1 MNLLR
6 TVTVTAT
13 ALLVLTTLTGPATGA
28 NPAYESAVGQFS
40 TEPWCRHGTERTW
53 CITMNRGQMTIDRAD
68 SPGIVLA
75 YECDNDTW
83 EQLYVGFRGR
93 KGISDVEDADTL
105 TVRWNDAEPTQVRT
119 RATFSK
125 KKTYSKK
132 GKYVYDMLDLEQLLA
147 LLASATSLSV
157 EIPYLL
163 IDPHWVRFELPNA
176 RASITKTR
184 RMCREH

>member
-1 MNLLR
+1 MSLR
-6 TVTVTAT
+6 TVTAAT
-13 ALLVLTTLTGPATGA
+13 AALFLTALAGPVIGA

-53 CITMNRGQMTIDRAD
+53 CITMNRGQVTIDGAD

-75 YECDNDTW
+75 YECDDDTW

-93 KGISDVEDADTL
+93 EGISDVEDADTL
-105 TVRWNDAEPTQVRT
+105 TVRWDDAEPAQVRAH
-119 RATFSK
+119 ATFTK
-125 KKTYSKK
+125 KKSYSKK
-132 GKYVYDMLDLEQLLA
+132 GKFVYDLVDIDDVLSRLA
-147 LLASATSLSV
+147 DATSLAV

-176 RASITKTR
+176 RASIAQTK
-184 RMCREH
+184 RMCHEH